1 MENIIMAK
9 ETEMKLKEIIEEQT
23 SEMGKEIETLKEEVA
38 IEKEANTKKFEEH
51 TELKAQFDSLQG
63 KIVKLQTKSAGEQEY
78 VFLGYNNQDMVKN
91 FQIGC
96 TLKQHSEVSE
106 MVKLAL
112 TNANTGAY
120 AIPVEYANSLLGLA
134 ELDSYALG
142 HCRVITYPG
151 EVMYITAK
159 ADRATTDAQAYGT
172 ANTDAAI
179 TLGRITFTIDKR
191 MGSKMAVYN
200 NVLNQANFDF
210 MGQFINP
217 AMIEGIYQTIDG
229 EFIEKT
235 EFTSSL
241 TEGASAT
248 TFSGGF
254 VSGTTLTYDLLMD
267 LEFGPEMER
276 GLNPEWIM
284 SRAMFKEVKKIK
296 NSQGDPIWDKDV
308 IGPNRYM
315 IDGYPV
321 FIVPAMSTPAACTDG
336 KICMAFGDPNH
347 YILAK
352 NEEMLLQRENIT
364 QMDKGITNFYAQA
377 TMDGNI
383 VTSAAWSVLKRSD

>member
-1 MENIIMAK
+1 MENIIMADK
-9 ETEMKLKEIIEEQT
+9 TEMKLKEIIDEQT
-23 SEMGKEIETLKEEVA
+23 ASMGAEIETLKAEVA
-38 IEKEANTKKFEEH
+38 AEIEANAKKFEEN
-51 TELKAQFDSLQG
+51 TELKSQFEAMQG
-63 KIVKLQTKSAGEQEY
+63 KIVTLQTKAAGNQDY

-91 FQIGC
+91 FKIGC
-96 TLKQHSEVSE
+96 TLEQHSEVSK
-106 MVKLAL
+106 MVTLAL

-151 EVMYITAK
+151 EVMYMPTK

-172 ANTDAAI
+172 TNVDAAI
-179 TLGRITFTIDKR
+179 TLGRITFTIDTR
-191 MGSKMAVYN
+191 MGNKMAVYN
-200 NVLNQANFDF
+200 NVLNQSNFDV

-217 AMIEGIYQTIDG
+217 AMIEGIHQHIDG

-235 EFTSSL
+235 DFTSSL
-241 TEGASAT
+241 TDGAAAT

-254 VSGTTLTYDLLMD
+254 VSGTTLTYDKLMD
-267 LEFGPEMER
+267 MEFGPEMER

-296 NSQGDPIWDKDV
+296 NSQGDPIWDKDI
-308 IGPNRYM
+308 IGPNRYT

-321 FIVPAMSTPAACTDG
+321 YIVPAMSTPAACTDG
-336 KICMAFGDPNH
+336 KICMAFGDPQH
-347 YILAK
+347 YILAR
-352 NEEMLLQRENIT
+352 NEGMLLQRENIT
-364 QMDKGITNFYAQA
+364 QMDLGITNFYAQTA
-377 TMDGNI
+377 MDGNI